1 MRVRACRE
9 SPTKRQKKAKG
20 HYNAIAMKTFIGPVV
35 DRTQYTFFKEILEDS
50 IPADHPVRVVDWSEW
65 IAGYPG
71 ARGT

>member
-1 MRVRACRE
+1 
-9 SPTKRQKKAKG
+9 
-20 HYNAIAMKTFIGPVV
+20 MKTFIGPVV